1 MLNAEHK
8 RIVVVPPASYFQ
20 PLIVRGRTHN
30 KAAEQVQWA
39 VAAHYSA
46 LQIAHIVAA
55 ADNRQAQS
63 LSPVRPFAFLV
74 PVASQCLVA
83 LVKYQWQ

>member
-1 MLNAEHK
+1 MPRAQHQADNFARPARFALPDMLNAEHK
-8 RIVVVPPASYFQ
+8 RIVVVPAASYYQ
-20 PLIVRGRTHN
+20 PLVVRGQTHN

-46 LQIAHIVAA
+46 LQVAHIVAA

-63 LSPVRPFAFLV
+63 L
-74 PVASQCLVA
+74 
-83 LVKYQWQ
+83 

>member
-8 RIVVVPPASYFQ
+8 RIVVVPAASYYQ

-30 KAAEQVQWA
+30 KAAEQVQWI
-39 VAAHYSA
+39 VAAHHSA
-46 LQIAHIVAA
+46 LQVAHIVAA
-55 ADNRQAQS
+55 ADNLQAQL
-63 LSPVRPFAFLV
+63 LSSVRPFAVQV
-74 PVASQCLVA
+74 PVASQCLVV